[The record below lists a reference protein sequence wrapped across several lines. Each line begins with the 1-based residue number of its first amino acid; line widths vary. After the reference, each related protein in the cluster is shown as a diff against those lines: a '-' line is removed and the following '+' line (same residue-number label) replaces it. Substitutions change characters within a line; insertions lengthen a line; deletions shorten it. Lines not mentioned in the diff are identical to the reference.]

1 MSKKIVAGVMA
12 VVMVFGIGGT
22 FDGFDKDVFT
32 VSVSAEEEKPTSG
45 KCGENLTWEFKD
57 GTLTIS
63 GTGEMND
70 FPAAPFSEILQG
82 KKIVKVVIE
91 KGVTSIGYNAFRNC
105 KDLTEVEIP
114 DTVKSIGD
122 CAFIYSEKLTEIKIP
137 YSVTSIELYSFS
149 HEIFDEKTKKYI
161 PNPLVISGYKN
172 SAAEKYSKDN
182 GFTFAELKKEEK
194 KFSKGDVN
202 LDGDINV
209 TDIAMVASHI
219 KGIKALIGDGLA
231 KADVNDDVDINVTD
245 IAMIASHIKGIKAI
259 N

>member
-172 SAAEKYSKDN
+172 SAAEKYANEN
-182 GFTFAELKKEEK
+182 GFKFVELKKATII
-194 KFSKGDVN
+194 KGDAN
-202 LDGDINV
+202 GDNDINV
-209 TDIAMVASHI
+209 SDISVTAAHI
-219 KGIKALIGDGLA
+219 KGIKPLTEEQQ
-231 KADVNDDVDINVTD
+231 KVADVNDDVDINVTD